1 MRRQRLHGLARQFR
15 AQRLLRLGALTM
27 RLSKEAKA
35 AVELLVQAGH
45 QPEVTF
51 GKNFKIRAPGIPM
64 IVCPK
69 TSSDYRGL
77 ANTIALTRRFIRNA
91 RETA

>member
-1 MRRQRLHGLARQFR
+1 
-15 AQRLLRLGALTM
+15 
-27 RLSKEAKA
+27 
-35 AVELLVQAGH
+35 
-45 QPEVTF
+45 VTF